1 MKQNQTV
8 FSILTI
14 YVRKYTIEEIS
25 INVQN
30 VLFVV
35 CLLDYGIHVA
45 GRRQLTHKSSLG
57 VTGWQQ
63 GRHSVSH
70 VFANIVIVTKI
81 IVSGV

>member
-1 MKQNQTV
+1 MSGNT
-8 FSILTI
+8 LA
-14 YVRKYTIEEIS
+14 EIS

>member
-1 MKQNQTV
+1 MSGNT
-8 FSILTI
+8 L
-14 YVRKYTIEEIS
+14 EEIS

-30 VLFVV
+30 VLFFV
-35 CLLDYGIHVA
+35 CFLDYGIHVA